1 MAHITTSSNPKEN
14 KETTTLLWFDPNIG
28 HREDTKQTKDKL
40 REINDYVSFYEDL
53 QLCIDYIQSAKNE
66 KIFLITS
73 GKQASQILP
82 AVLNLRQID
91 SIFIFCMKIERYE
104 HLTNEYTKIIGIYN
118 NLDQLSE
125 SIREQMTL
133 VDQQIQTLSFF
144 NQHEQ
149 STKDLSKESGKFIW
163 FQLFKYV
170 ILRLPRDEKAK
181 KEMIETCRNYY
192 RGHTKQI
199 KLIDKFEKEYRSED
213 AIRWY
218 SEQSFV
224 YKLVNKALRTG
235 DYDQLNRFRYFISD
249 LSHSLEKEHE
259 NLLLSDEEILTIYR
273 GTKLHKQEFEQLKQN
288 VNGLIS
294 TNGYLSTSRDRLR
307 ALLFAKKSTK
317 RPDVIPVLF
326 QIHCDIKQIGR
337 SLIFADI
344 EKLSV
349 FPGEQEVLFD
359 IDAAFRIDSIETDGE
374 RKIIKM
380 TVTNE
385 AQNIGRHFIEETQRE
400 AGDQS
405 ITIVFGKL
413 MCNLGEYD
421 KSQKYFEQ
429 MLNEPNGEDLA
440 WIEYN
445 IGQAFDFKGEWD
457 EARKFYDRAYDRM
470 INAKPP
476 RIKDSA
482 YVLNSI
488 GVILDSQGKYDEAL
502 DYYQRSLKIREKFY
516 PSGHVDIASSL
527 NNIGCLLN
535 SQGKYDEALDYYQRS
550 LEIRE
555 KFYPSGHVDIASS
568 LNNIGNIL
576 NSQGKYDEALD
587 YYQRSLKMREKFYP
601 SGHVDIAT
609 SLNNIGNVLDSQGK
623 YDEALDYYQRSLEIR
638 EKFYPSGHVD
648 IASSLNNI
656 GNILNSQ
663 GKYDEALDYYQRSL
677 KMREKFYPSG
687 HVDIAT
693 SLNNI
698 GNVLDSQGKYD
709 EALDYY
715 QRSLKIYEKFYPSG
729 HVDIA
734 TSLMGIGLILDSQG
748 KYEEALDYYQRS
760 LKMREKFYPSGHVH
774 IASSLSNIG
783 LVLDSQGK
791 YDEALDYHQ
800 RALLI
805 YKKFLPNGHPR
816 IVKAEKNVRIVS
828 RNIL

>member
-1 MAHITTSSNPKEN
+1 MAHVTVSKTPKEN

-28 HREDTKQTKDKL
+28 HKEDTKQTKDKL

-53 QLCIDYIQSAKNE
+53 QLCIDYIQSVKNE

-73 GKQASQILP
+73 GKQAPQILP

-118 NLDQLSE
+118 NQDQLCE

-192 RGHTKQI
+192 RGHTQQM
-199 KLIDKFEKEYRSED
+199 KLIDKFEKEYRPED

-235 DYDQLNRFRYFISD
+235 DYDQLHRFRYFISD
-249 LSHSLEKEHE
+249 LSNGLQKEHE
-259 NLLLSDEEILTIYR
+259 NLLSLNEEILTVYR
-273 GTKLHKQEFEQLKQN
+273 GTKLHKEEFEQLKQN

-294 TNGYLSTSRDRLR
+294 TNGYLSTSRNRSL
-307 ALLFAKKSTK
+307 ALSFAKKSTK
-317 RPDVIPVLF
+317 RPDVIPVIF
-326 QIHCDIKQIGR
+326 QIHCDIKQIDR
-337 SLIFADI
+337 SVIFADV

-385 AQNIGRHFIEETQRE
+385 AQNIGRHFIEQTQRE
-400 AGDQS
+400 AGEQS
-405 ITIVFGKL
+405 IAIVFGRL

-445 IGQAFDFKGEWD
+445 IGRVLNFKGEWN
-457 EARKFYDRAYDRM
+457 EARKFYDHAYDRM
-470 INAKPP
+470 IKAKPP

-482 YVLNSI
+482 YVLTNV
-488 GVILDSQGKYDEAL
+488 GVILYQQGKYAEALNYYQRSLKMKEKFYPSGHVHIATSLNNIGSVLDSQGKYDEAL
-502 DYYQRSLKIREKFY
+502 DYYQRSLKMKEKFY
-516 PSGHVDIASSL
+516 PSGHVDIANSL
-527 NNIGCLLN
+527 NNIGL
-535 SQGKYDEALDYYQRS
+535 
-550 LEIRE
+550 
-555 KFYPSGHVDIASS
+555 
-568 LNNIGNIL
+568 
-576 NSQGKYDEALD
+576 
-587 YYQRSLKMREKFYP
+587 
-601 SGHVDIAT
+601 
-609 SLNNIGNVLDSQGK
+609 VLDSQGK
-623 YDEALDYYQRSLEIR
+623 HDEALDY
-638 EKFYPSGHVD
+638 H
-648 IASSLNNI
+648 
-656 GNILNSQ
+656 
-663 GKYDEALDYYQRSL
+663 
-677 KMREKFYPSG
+677 
-687 HVDIAT
+687 
-693 SLNNI
+693 
-698 GNVLDSQGKYD
+698 
-709 EALDYY
+709 

-760 LKMREKFYPSGHVH
+760 LKIYEKFYPSGHVDIAQSLNNIGNILYNQGKYEEALDYHERSFKMREKFYPLGHVH
-774 IASSLSNIG
+774 IANSLNNIG
-783 LVLDSQGK
+783 SVLDSQGK
-791 YDEALDYHQ
+791 YDEALDYYQRSLKMKEKFYPYGHVDIADSLLNIGVSYAHQ
-800 RALLI
+800 NQKEKALDYFHRALLI
-805 YKKFLPNGHPR
+805 YKQFLPIGHAKCVQVENNIR
-816 IVKAEKNVRIVS
+816 ILS
-828 RNIL
+828 

>member
-1 MAHITTSSNPKEN
+1 MAHVTVSKTPKEN
-14 KETTTLLWFDPNIG
+14 KETTTLLWFNPNIG
-28 HREDTKQTKDKL
+28 HKEDTKQTQDKL

-125 SIREQMTL
+125 SIREQMTS

-170 ILRLPRDEKAK
+170 ILRLPHDEKAK

-192 RGHTKQI
+192 RGYTKQM
-199 KLIDKFEKEYRSED
+199 KLIEKFEKEYRSED

-235 DYDQLNRFRYFISD
+235 DYDQLHRFRYFISD
-249 LSHSLEKEHE
+249 LSNGLQKEHE
-259 NLLLSDEEILTIYR
+259 NLLSSNEEILTVYR
-273 GTKLHKQEFEQLKQN
+273 GAKLHKEEFEQLNQN
-288 VNGLIS
+288 VSKLIS
-294 TNGYLSTSRDRLR
+294 TNGYLSTSRDRSL
-307 ALLFAKKSTK
+307 ALSFAKKSTK

-326 QIHCDIKQIGR
+326 QIQCDIKQIDR
-337 SLIFADI
+337 SIIFADI
-344 EKLSV
+344 EKLSA

-470 INAKPP
+470 INAKPS

-482 YVLNSI
+482 AVLDNI
-488 GVILDSQGKYDEAL
+488 GGILYHQGKHDEAL
-502 DYYQRSLKIREKFY
+502 DYYQRSLKIYEKFY
-516 PSGHVDIASSL
+516 PSGHVHIATSL
-527 NNIGCLLN
+527 NNTGSVLD
-535 SQGKYDEALDYYQRS
+535 SQGK
-550 LEIRE
+550 
-555 KFYPSGHVDIASS
+555 H
-568 LNNIGNIL
+568 
-576 NSQGKYDEALD
+576 DEALD

-601 SGHVDIAT
+601 SGHVDIAN
-609 SLNNIGNVLDSQGK
+609 SLNNIGYVLDSQGK
-623 YDEALDYYQRSLEIR
+623 YEEALDYHQRSLKIY

-648 IASSLNNI
+648 IATSLNNI
-656 GNILNSQ
+656 GSVLNSQGKHDEALDYYQRSLKMREKFYPSGHVHIATSLNNIGSVLNSQ
-663 GKYDEALDYYQRSL
+663 GKYEEALDYYQRSLKIYEKFYPSGHVDIANSLNNIGYVLDSQGKHDEALDYYQRSL

-687 HVDIAT
+687 HVDIAD
-693 SLNNI
+693 SLLNI
-698 GNVLDSQGKYD
+698 GVCYTHQNQNKR
-709 EALDYY
+709 ALDYF
-715 QRSLKIYEKFYPSG
+715 QRAMSIYEKFLPSG
-729 HVDIA
+729 H
-734 TSLMGIGLILDSQG
+734 
-748 KYEEALDYYQRS
+748 
-760 LKMREKFYPSGHVH
+760 PSRV
-774 IASSLSNIG
+774 
-783 LVLDSQGK
+783 
-791 YDEALDYHQ
+791 
-800 RALLI
+800 R
-805 YKKFLPNGHPR
+805 
-816 IVKAEKNVRIVS
+816 AEKNIRAVS
-828 RNIL
+828 CNIL

>member
-1 MAHITTSSNPKEN
+1 MAHVTVSKTPKEN

-28 HREDTKQTKDKL
+28 HKEDTKQTKDKL

-73 GKQASQILP
+73 GKQAPQILP

-192 RGHTKQI
+192 RGHTKQM
-199 KLIDKFEKEYRSED
+199 KLIDEFEKEYRSED

-218 SEQSFV
+218 SKQSFV
-224 YKLVNKALRTG
+224 YKLVNKALRTS
-235 DYDQLNRFRYFISD
+235 DYDQLHRFRYFISD

-273 GTKLHKQEFEQLKQN
+273 GTKLHKEEFEQLKQN

-294 TNGYLSTSRDRLR
+294 TNGYLSTSRNRSL
-307 ALLFAKKSTK
+307 ALSFAKKSTK

-326 QIHCDIKQIGR
+326 QIHCDIKQIDR
-337 SLIFADI
+337 SVIFADI

-349 FPGEQEVLFD
+349 FPREQEVLFD

-400 AGDQS
+400 AGEQS
-405 ITIVFGKL
+405 IAIVFGRL

-440 WIEYN
+440 WIEHN
-445 IGQAFDFKGEWD
+445 IGRVLDFKGEWN
-457 EARKFYDRAYDRM
+457 EARKFYDRAYERM
-470 INAKPP
+470 IKAKPP

-482 YVLNSI
+482 AVLNNI
-488 GVILDSQGKYDEAL
+488 GNILNSQGKYEEAL
-502 DYYQRSLKIREKFY
+502 DYYQRSLKIQEKFY
-516 PSGHVDIASSL
+516 PSGHVDIAQSL
-527 NNIGCLLN
+527 NNIGNVLN

-550 LEIRE
+550 
-555 KFYPSGHVDIASS
+555 V
-568 LNNIGNIL
+568 
-576 NSQGKYDEALD
+576 
-587 YYQRSLKMREKFYP
+587 KMREKFYP

-609 SLNNIGNVLDSQGK
+609 SLSNIGL
-623 YDEALDYYQRSLEIR
+623 
-638 EKFYPSGHVD
+638 
-648 IASSLNNI
+648 
-656 GNILNSQ
+656 
-663 GKYDEALDYYQRSL
+663 
-677 KMREKFYPSG
+677 
-687 HVDIAT
+687 
-693 SLNNI
+693 
-698 GNVLDSQGKYD
+698 VLDSQGKYD

-734 TSLMGIGLILDSQG
+734 NSLMGIGNVLNSQG
-748 KYEEALDYYQRS
+748 KYDEALDYYQRS
-760 LKMREKFYPSGHVH
+760 LKIQEKFYPSGHVD
-774 IASSLSNIG
+774 IAVSLMGIG
-783 LVLDSQGK
+783 VILYQQGK
-791 YDEALDYHQ
+791 YDEALDYYQRSLKIYEKFYPSGHVDIADSLLNIGVSYAHQ
-800 RALLI
+800 NQKEKALDYHHRALLI
-805 YKKFLPNGHPR
+805 YKQFLPNGHPNCVR
-816 IVKAEKNVRIVS
+816 AEKNIRALS
-828 RNIL
+828 